1 MGLVTPWLWA
11 YFLGSVPLAV
21 FYAAGLSGWFYDY
34 PRPLF
39 ASLCLIFLMPLALL
53 VLKVPFAPLVNVIGL
68 WAGATLLTVR
78 IGHGL
83 RIGGDIPSDPRHLTL
98 LGEFYRHL
106 LCLGCDLDTVF
117 EGFICCCGRVR
128 SLV

>member
-11 YFLGSVPLAV
+11 YFMGSVPLAV

-53 VLKVPFAPLVNVIGL
+53 VLKVPFAPLVNIIGL
-68 WAGATLLTVR
+68 WAGAILLTVR

-83 RIGGDIPSDPRHLTL
+83 CKGGDIPSDPRHLTL
-98 LGEFYRHL
+98 LGS
-106 LCLGCDLDTVF
+106 
-117 EGFICCCGRVR
+117 FIVTCFAWAVIWTLYLKASSAVAAAFGR
-128 SLV
+128 